1 MFTGLISDGARPH
14 GGGSIKM
21 GDARELC
28 EDMIDALENCEMQM
42 TIAGLGYVTKSLR
55 EQLAWFMERMD
66 AIEWE

>member
-1 MFTGLISDGARPH
+1 
-14 GGGSIKM
+14 M

>member
-1 MFTGLISDGARPH
+1 MEEAR
-14 GGGSIKM
+14 K
-21 GDARELC
+21 LC
-28 EDMIDALENCEMQM
+28 DDMIKTLENCEMQM